1 MSGGSFRVD
10 TLGENSYTM
19 SMILNPPLRIGSVEV
34 TSVNAQ
40 VHSIHLMVH
49 IKATPADAQTLQT
62 QVWISEQIRNACKYL
77 VSEGYITG
85 DINSW
90 LTHIAAVLH
99 NP

>member
-19 SMILNPPLRIGSVEV
+19 DMKLNPPLKVGAVEV
-34 TSVNAQ
+34 TSVNEQ
-40 VHSIHLMVH
+40 LCSIHLMVH
-49 IKATPADAQTLQT
+49 VVATPEIAQTMQT
-62 QVWISEQIRNACKYL
+62 QVWISGQIRNACKYL

-85 DINSW
+85 DINLW